1 VAGILIADDEPAV
14 RLALGKALER
24 LGHRVSACGDGGEA
38 MAALDQGPFELVMTD
53 LRMPIADG
61 LAVLR
66 KVRGVS
72 AATPVI
78 ILTAHAAISDCVE
91 AMREGAFNFLV
102 KPFHLTELEAV
113 VTEAL
118 ATRAS
123 PAAPHA
129 TTGVGQPQAALI
141 GESPELAAVL
151 DLVARAAPTD
161 ATVLLSGESGTGKEV
176 VARLLHAFSNRG
188 ARPFVAVNCGA
199 LPEGLVESELFGHTR
214 GAFTGATDS
223 RPGRFVEA
231 DGGTLFLDEI
241 GELPLAAQ
249 VKMLRVLQDRTV
261 TAVGDTRSRMV
272 STRVVAATNRD
283 LEARVQQGLFRA
295 DLYYRLAV
303 VPLKLPALRERPVDI
318 PLLVQH
324 FLGASNRRL
333 GRHVMVSD
341 AAMACFSLHAWPGN
355 VRELENL
362 IERLVILDRSGRIE
376 PTDLPAA
383 MVSPERLSAGQAAEA
398 VRHGAIDLSR
408 TMAQIESMLIAAAL
422 RAEDGNKS
430 RAAERLGLSRTTLLD
445 KLKRG

>member
-38 MAALDQGPFELVMTD
+38 MAALDQGAFELVMTD

-123 PAAPHA
+123 PVLHA
-129 TTGVGQPQAALI
+129 STGVSQPQAALI
-141 GESPELAAVL
+141 GESPALAAVL
-151 DLVARAAPTD
+151 DMVARAAPTD

-199 LPEGLVESELFGHTR
+199 LPEGLVESELFGHSR

-241 GELPLAAQ
+241 GELPLTAQ

-261 TAVGDTRSRMV
+261 TPVGDTRTRTV
-272 STRVVAATNRD
+272 STRVVAATNQD
-283 LEARVQQGLFRA
+283 LEARVQQGLFRP
-295 DLYYRLAV
+295 DLYYRLNV
-303 VPLKLPALRERPVDI
+303 VPLKLPALRERPIDI

-333 GRHVMVSD
+333 GRQVSVSE
-341 AAMACFSLHAWPGN
+341 AAMACLSLYAWPGN

-362 IERLVILDRSGRIE
+362 IERMVILDRTGRIE
-376 PTDLPAA
+376 AADLPTA
-383 MVSPERLSAGQAAEA
+383 MVTPERMNAGQAAEA
-398 VRHGAIDLSR
+398 LRHGAIDLSR

>member
-1 VAGILIADDEPAV
+1 MAGILIADDEPAV

-38 MAALDQGPFELVMTD
+38 IAALDHGAFELVMTD

-123 PAAPHA
+123 PAPQVI
-129 TTGVGQPQAALI
+129 TGVSQPQAALI
-141 GESPELAAVL
+141 GESPALAAVL

-176 VARLLHAFSNRG
+176 VARLLHAFSSRG

-199 LPEGLVESELFGHTR
+199 LPEGLVESELFGHSR

-249 VKMLRVLQDRTV
+249 VKMLRVLQDRIV
-261 TAVGDTRSRMV
+261 TPVGDTRTRTV
-272 STRVVAATNRD
+272 STRVVAATNQD

-295 DLYYRLAV
+295 DLYYRLNV
-303 VPLKLPALRERPVDI
+303 VPLKLPALRERPIDI

-333 GRHVMVSD
+333 GRQVNVSE
-341 AAMACFSLHAWPGN
+341 AAMACLSLYAWPGN

-362 IERLVILDRSGRIE
+362 IERMVILDRTGRIE
-376 PTDLPAA
+376 PADLPAA
-383 MVSPERLSAGQAAEA
+383 MATPERMNAGQAAEA
-398 VRHGAIDLSR
+398 LRHGAIDLNR
-408 TMAQIESMLIAAAL
+408 TMAQIENMLIAAAL

>member
-1 VAGILIADDEPAV
+1 VAGILIADDEPAI

-24 LGHRVSACGDGGEA
+24 LGHKVSVCGDGAEA
-38 MAALDQGPFELVMTD
+38 IAALDQSAFELVMTD

-66 KVRGVS
+66 KVRTVA

-102 KPFHLTELEAV
+102 KPFHLTALEAV

-118 ATRAS
+118 ASARP
-123 PAAPHA
+123 PAAPA
-129 TTGVGQPQAALI
+129 VIAGVSQPQAALI
-141 GESPELAAVL
+141 GESPALAAVL

-199 LPEGLVESELFGHTR
+199 LPEGLVESELFGHAR
-214 GAFTGATDS
+214 GAFTGATES

-261 TAVGDTRSRMV
+261 TAVGDTRTRTV
-272 STRVVAATNRD
+272 STRVVAATNQD
-283 LEARVQQGLFRA
+283 LEAQVQQGKFRP
-295 DLYYRLAV
+295 DLYYRLNV
-303 VPLKLPALRERPVDI
+303 VPIALPALRERPGDV
-318 PLLVQH
+318 PLLVRH
-324 FLGASNRRL
+324 FLGAANRRL
-333 GRHVMVSD
+333 GRQV
-341 AAMACFSLHAWPGN
+341 AMAEGALVCLSLYRWPGN

-362 IERLVILDRSGRIE
+362 IERLVILDRTGSIE
-376 PTDLPAA
+376 VTDLPTRL
-383 MVSPERLSAGQAAEA
+383 VSPERSLAGQAAQA
-398 VRHGAIDLSR
+398 LQHGAIDLGK
-408 TMAQIESMLIAAAL
+408 TMAQIESMLIATAL
-422 RAEDGNKS
+422 RIEDGNKS
-430 RAAERLGLSRTTLLD
+430 RAADRLGLSRTTLLD

>member
-24 LGHRVSACGDGGEA
+24 LGHRVSACGDGAEA
-38 MAALDQGPFELVMTD
+38 IAALDQASYELVMTD
-53 LRMPIADG
+53 LRMPMADG

-66 KVRGVS
+66 KVRT
-72 AATPVI
+72 ATVAPPVI

-118 ATRAS
+118 ATRSHPVAV
-123 PAAPHA
+123 AVG
-129 TTGVGQPQAALI
+129 TTGQPQAALI
-141 GESPELAAVL
+141 GESPALAAVL

-176 VARLLHAFSNRG
+176 VARLLHAFSSRG

-199 LPEGLVESELFGHTR
+199 LPEGLVESELFGHSR
-214 GAFTGATDS
+214 GAFTGATES

-261 TAVGDTRSRMV
+261 TAVGDTRSRTV
-272 STRVVAATNRD
+272 STRVVAATNQD
-283 LEARVQQGLFRA
+283 LEALVGQGRFRA
-295 DLYYRLAV
+295 DLYYRLNV
-303 VPLKLPALRERPVDI
+303 VPLALPPLRDRPVDI
-318 PLLVQH
+318 PLLVRH
-324 FLGASNRRL
+324 FLGVSNRRL
-333 GRHVMVSD
+333 GRKVVISE
-341 AAMACFSLHAWPGN
+341 ATLTCLSLYCWPGN

-362 IERLVILDRSGRIE
+362 IERLVILDRRGVIE
-376 PTDLPAA
+376 PVDLPAKFLT
-383 MVSPERLSAGQAAEA
+383 PERVQAGQAAEA
-398 VRHGAIDLSR
+398 LHSGAIDLGK
-408 TMAQIESMLIAAAL
+408 TMAQIESTLIAAAL

-430 RAAERLGLSRTTLLD
+430 RAAERLGLSRTTLID

>member
-38 MAALDQGPFELVMTD
+38 MAALDDKAFELVMTD

-78 ILTAHAAISDCVE
+78 ILTAHAAIADCVE

-123 PAAPHA
+123 PAPNA
-129 TTGVGQPQAALI
+129 TTGVSQPQAALI
-141 GESPELAAVL
+141 GESPALAAVL
-151 DLVARAAPTD
+151 DMVARAAPTD

-199 LPEGLVESELFGHTR
+199 LPEGLVESELFGHSR
-214 GAFTGATDS
+214 GAFTGASDA

-249 VKMLRVLQDRTV
+249 VKMLRVLQDRIV
-261 TAVGDTRSRMV
+261 TPVGDTRTRTV
-272 STRVVAATNRD
+272 STRVVAATNQD

-295 DLYYRLAV
+295 DLYYRLNV
-303 VPLKLPALRERPVDI
+303 VPLKLPALRERPIDI
-318 PLLVQH
+318 PLLVHH

-333 GRHVMVSD
+333 GRQVVASD
-341 AAMACFSLHAWPGN
+341 AAMACFSLYSWPGN

-362 IERLVILDRSGRIE
+362 IERLVILDRTGRIE
-376 PTDLPAA
+376 PTDLPASL
-383 MVSPERLSAGQAAEA
+383 VTPERLNAGQAAEA
-398 VRHGAIDLSR
+398 LRHGAIDLSR